1 MIILRAVR
9 RAIGYEV
16 TRLTT
21 RRSTFGVAGLAV
33 FGSALVTLPAAR
45 AAVTWGEPQ
54 SQVGWVVSGGSL
66 GTIVPAAAGV
76 AAAAWLGAGLVAE
89 DYRFGLGLSTYSR
102 LPRRGA
108 GLLGKI
114 VVAAVV
120 GLLLAFVTRIAA
132 FFTALGGFALAH
144 STAASDVVSP
154 SYLLLLPTFGE
165 VFFAMLGGV
174 VGVLAAPL
182 VRLRLLAVAAACSV
196 VAAFATIAPHSQ
208 SPYAPLA
215 GRLLLLSGLP
225 VLPTVLVL
233 PAVALFALT
242 CAALLAVRRRRVD

>member
-9 RAIGYEV
+9 RSIGYEV
-16 TRLTT
+16 TRLAT
-21 RRSTFGVAGLAV
+21 RRSTIGVAGLAM

-45 AAVTWGEPQ
+45 AAVTWGAPQ
-54 SQVGWVVSGGSL
+54 SRVDWVVSGGSL
-66 GTIVPAAAGV
+66 GAIVPAAAGV
-76 AAAAWLGAGLVAE
+76 AAAAWLGAGLVTE

-114 VVAAVV
+114 VVAAGL
-120 GLLLAFVTRIAA
+120 GLLLAIVTRVAA

-144 STAASDVVSP
+144 STEVSGTVSP
-154 SYLLLLPTFGE
+154 SFFLLLPTVSE
-165 VFFAMLGGV
+165 AFFAMLAGV
-174 VGVLAAPL
+174 VGVLTAPL
-182 VRLRLLAVAAACSV
+182 LRVRLGAVAAACGV
-196 VAAFATIAPHSQ
+196 VAMLATVSPHTQ

-215 GRLLLLSGLP
+215 SRLLLLSGLP
-225 VLPTVLVL
+225 ILPTVILL
-233 PAVALFALT
+233 PEFALFGLT

>member
-16 TRLTT
+16 TRLAT
-21 RRSTFGVAGLAV
+21 RRSTVGVAGLAM

-45 AAVTWGEPQ
+45 AAVTWGSPQ
-54 SQVGWVVSGGSL
+54 ARVGWVVSGGSL
-66 GTIVPAAAGV
+66 GTVIPAAAAVVG
-76 AAAAWLGAGLVAE
+76 AAWLGAGLVSE

-102 LPRRGA
+102 LPRRGT
-108 GLLGKI
+108 GLLGKL
-114 VVAAVV
+114 VVGAGL
-120 GLLLAFVTRIAA
+120 GLLLAIVTRVAA
-132 FFTALGGFALAH
+132 FLTALGGFALAH
-144 STAASDVVSP
+144 STAASRTASV
-154 SYLLLLPTFGE
+154 SYLLALPTFGE

-182 VRLRLLAVAAACSV
+182 VRLRALAVGAACGA

-215 GRLLLLSGLP
+215 GRVLLFSGLP
-225 VLPTVLVL
+225 FLPTVMVL
-233 PAVALFALT
+233 PGVALFALT
-242 CAALLAVRRRRVD
+242 CAALLAVRRRRVA